1 MRRITRRPAI
11 KDGLGLVTGVSAA
24 LILAGIALPERSANA
39 DEPWREVDQLVRQWN
54 SLERQHS
61 TLAAGWRER
70 EPLLRLQLE
79 LLEQER
85 KSLQLFIDSRRTAS
99 DEVDQRR
106 IELAAEQVTFE
117 ANQRSLNE
125 ALLTAET
132 ALQATLPRMPPPL
145 QQMWRDELA
154 IAASPGS
161 ASASERLQ
169 TVISLLSAA
178 VEFDRRVT
186 VHRTTMPNADGQ
198 PVEVREL
205 YLGLAQ
211 GWYLSA
217 DRALVGS
224 GYAADEQWRWAAAQP
239 PTTPLADALAAA
251 FDMLDNPALAA
262 PVALPISIPTGQP

>member
-1 MRRITRRPAI
+1 MRQPAVRVRF
-11 KDGLGLVTGVSAA
+11 GHAFGFAAA
-24 LILAGIALPERSANA
+24 LVFLATALPDRRAKA

-54 SLERQHS
+54 SLERQSS

-85 KSLQLFIDSRRTAS
+85 KSLQEFIDSRRTAS

-117 ANQRSLNE
+117 ANQSSLDE

-132 ALQATLPRMPPPL
+132 SLQATLPRMPPPL

-154 IAASPGS
+154 IAASRDS

-169 TVISLLSAA
+169 TIVSLLSAA

-186 VHRTTMPNADGQ
+186 VHRTTMPNADGR
-198 PVEVREL
+198 PVEVRQL

-217 DRALVGS
+217 DRALVGTGS
-224 GYAADEQWRWAAAQP
+224 AADDQWRWAAAQP
-239 PTTPLADALAAA
+239 PTTPLADELAAA

-262 PVALPISIPTGQP
+262 PVALPVSFPTAQP